1 MRKLLPLLHR
11 LGERRGSAVVE
22 FAILAPTFIAMLM
35 GIFWVGIQMQQYNAL
50 RSIAADVNRYAV
62 VEYQKEN
69 KLDEGQIED
78 VARAIAVKVPYQL
91 TGESFDAEVT
101 LGTST
106 VSGAKKF
113 ILNMGYN
120 PPNFLDYLGI
130 NATDMNFSQD
140 IYVPA

>member
-1 MRKLLPLLHR
+1 MRKPAILLRPLDD
-11 LGERRGSAVVE
+11 RRGSAVVE
-22 FAILAPTFIAMLM
+22 FAILAPTFIAMLI

-69 KLDEGQIED
+69 KLDAGQIED
-78 VARAIAVKVPYQL
+78 VARAVAVKVPYQL
-91 TGESFDAEVT
+91 SGESFDATVT
-101 LGTST
+101 EGTSE
-106 VSGAKKF
+106 VSGAKMF
-113 ILNMGYN
+113 TLSMDYT

-130 NATDMNFSQD
+130 NPINMTFDQD

>member
-1 MRKLLPLLHR
+1 MRKPAILLRPLDD
-11 LGERRGSAVVE
+11 RRGSAVVE
-22 FAILAPTFIAMLM
+22 FAILAPTFIAMLI

-69 KLDEGQIED
+69 KLDAGQIED
-78 VARAIAVKVPYQL
+78 VARAVAVKVPYQL
-91 TGESFDAEVT
+91 SGESFDATVT
-101 LGTST
+101 EEASS
-106 VSGAKKF
+106 VSGAKRFK
-113 ILNMGYN
+113 LSMDYT

-130 NATDMNFSQD
+130 NPINMTFDQD

>member
-1 MRKLLPLLHR
+1 MRKPAILLRPLDD
-11 LGERRGSAVVE
+11 RRGSAVVE
-22 FAILAPTFIAMLM
+22 FAILAPTFIAMLI

-69 KLDEGQIED
+69 KLDGGQIED
-78 VARAIAVKVPYQL
+78 VARAVAVKVPYQL
-91 TGESFDAEVT
+91 SGESFDATVT
-101 LGTST
+101 EEASS
-106 VSGAKKF
+106 VSGAKRFK
-113 ILNMGYN
+113 LSMDYT

-130 NATDMNFSQD
+130 NPINMTFDQD